1 MQYWDVGTF
10 VQIFLLSQSCLMVLP
25 QICSTA
31 LSQYWNPILGCWEFC
46 ANFFIVPILFNG
58 IAPTMLYGI
67 VPILESN
74 IGMLGIFANFFIV
87 PMLGPNSVPIILIM
101 GPNIVP
107 LLDGYLGSVGIQ

>member
-1 MQYWDVGTF
+1 
-10 VQIFLLSQSCLMVLP
+10 
-25 QICSTA
+25 
-31 LSQYWNPILGCWEFC
+31 
-46 ANFFIVPILFNG
+46 
-58 IAPTMLYGI
+58 MLYGI

-107 LLDGYLGSVGIQ
+107 LLDGCLGKEIVQNRTIFLMHILCNVIAYLIELIFV